1 MKKVLIITYYWPPSG
16 GSGVQRWLKMSKYL
30 PEFGWQPVIYT
41 ADNAEYPVEDHS
53 LEKDIHP
60 ETVVLKQ
67 QIIEPYNFYKRFLGV
82 KKEEKIKAGFINE
95 GKKKSSWKENIS
107 LWVRGNFFIPDA
119 RCLWI
124 KPSVK
129 YLLNYLKDNPVDA
142 IISTGPPHS
151 MHLIAMKLHEKTNIP
166 WLADFRD
173 PWTEID
179 FYQDLHLTRCADR
192 KHHKL
197 EHEVLTKA
205 NKVVTVGWSCAEGLD
220 KLGAEKAEV
229 VANGFDL
236 EINSETMPHSS
247 KFTISHIGV
256 IPPNRNS
263 ENLWAVLGEL
273 ASENE
278 EFASSL
284 EIKLIGQVDRSV
296 INSIENNKLQDN
308 LNQIPYL
315 SHDEAIA
322 EQQKSSLLLLLLNN
336 VPAAKGIMT
345 GKLFEYLA
353 ARRPILVIGP
363 EDGDAAKVLDETK
376 SGKAI
381 DFDDKEKMK
390 KTIFEYFNDF
400 KEGKLVCDSDISAIK
415 QYSRRNLA
423 GKIAGILQRL
433 NDKEKDDEG

>member
-60 ETVVLKQ
+60 DTVVLKQ
-67 QIIEPYNFYKRFLGV
+67 PIREPYSFYKRFLGV

-119 RCLWI
+119 RCWWI
-124 KPSVK
+124 KPSVR
-129 YLLNYLKDNPVDA
+129 YLLKYLKDNPVDA

-179 FYQDLHLTRCADR
+179 FYRDLHLSRRADR

-197 EHEVLTKA
+197 EHDVLTKA
-205 NKVVTVGWSCAEGLD
+205 DKVVTVGWSCAVGLEILGGEKGEG
-220 KLGAEKAEV
+220 
-229 VANGFDL
+229 VAIGFDV
-236 EINSETMPHSS
+236 EINPKTTGDSS

-263 ENLWAVLGEL
+263 ENLWSVLGEMT
-273 ASENE
+273 AEDE
-278 EFASSL
+278 DFKSSL

-296 INSIENNKLQDN
+296 IQSIEKNNLHDKLN
-308 LNQIPYL
+308 HISYL
-315 SHDEAIA
+315 SHNEAIT

-336 VPAAKGIMT
+336 VPSAKGIMT
-345 GKLFEYLA
+345 GKMFEYLA
-353 ARRPILVIGP
+353 ARRPILVVGP
-363 EDGDAAKVLDETK
+363 EDGDAAKVLNDTK
-376 SGKAI
+376 AGKTV
-381 DFDDKEKMK
+381 DFNDKEKMK
-390 KTIFEYFNDF
+390 KTILEYFNDF
-400 KEGKLVCDSDISAIK
+400 KEGKLVCDSDISAIE

-423 GKIAGILQRL
+423 GKIAVCLEEITSDSG
-433 NDKEKDDEG
+433 KC